1 MYTRSVLVEIKDVCM
16 CFVLKTHY
24 LAFAFVAFKAAIT
37 QHTYYEKKYRELFI
51 SFQKNEH
58 FFRLN
63 LWIFLFD

>member
-1 MYTRSVLVEIKDVCM
+1 M
-16 CFVLKTHY
+16 CFVLKTNY
-24 LAFAFVAFKAAIT
+24 LAFAFVAFKAVIT